1 MKKVRTFLAEDHTI
15 VRKAIRALLEKEAG
29 IEVVGEASTG
39 FETVSQ
45 CEVLKPDVVLMD
57 ISMPDMNGVEATRQ
71 IIKTSPKTK
80 VVVLS
85 VHKEQQYIF
94 PALRAGA
101 RGYVLKDDIVEDLLV
116 AINVVAKGNSFFSP
130 TIQDHLLRDYIRTG
144 EDAQQVLKPDP
155 LTPREKQ
162 ILQLIAEEHTNKR
175 IAAKLNISLKTV
187 QAHRTNI
194 MEKLDIHSAAGLTKY
209 AIATGLIEK
218 PGSN

>member
-1 MKKVRTFLAEDHTI
+1 MKKIRTFLAEDHTI
-15 VRKAIRALLEKEAG
+15 VRKAIRALLEREPG

-45 CEVLKPDVVLMD
+45 CEILKPDIVLMD

-71 IIKTSPKTK
+71 IIRAEPKTK

-144 EDAQQVLKPDP
+144 EDVQQALKPDP

-175 IAAKLNISLKTV
+175 IAVKLNISLKTV

-218 PGSN
+218 PGSG

>member
-144 EDAQQVLKPDP
+144 EDAQQALKPDP

-209 AIATGLIEK
+209 AIASGLIEK
-218 PGSN
+218 PGSD

>member
-144 EDAQQVLKPDP
+144 EDVQQALKPDP
-155 LTPREKQ
+155 LTPRERQ